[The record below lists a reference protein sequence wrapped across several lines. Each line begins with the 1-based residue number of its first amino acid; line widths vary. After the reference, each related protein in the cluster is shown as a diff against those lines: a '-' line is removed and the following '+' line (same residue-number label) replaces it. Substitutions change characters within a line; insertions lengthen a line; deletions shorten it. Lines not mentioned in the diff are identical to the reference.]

1 MTPILGGLLLL
12 MALGGL
18 VFAFKPAGPAK
29 VTLPPPPPPPSGAS
43 DGGSAYRAQDKTPL
57 PTPDS
62 DKEAKKRYLNAS
74 SVVEIHRLLA
84 EAVDKRLASNQRR
97 GLSLRLEQSGS
108 QMKPGEWLI
117 LTAATGL
124 AGLIIGTLFVNIL
137 VGLVGLVF
145 GLLLHR
151 FLLKRRVKKRQ
162 TNFGGQLA
170 EALQLLA
177 GSLRAGQSLVQAL
190 ANVAADAPSPSA
202 EEYRRILTENRLG
215 RDLTEALYAAA
226 VRMDSEDFEW
236 VVGAIDINRT
246 TGGDL
251 AVILDRVTE
260 TIRQRARLRG
270 QVRSLSAEGRLSG
283 WVVGLLPP
291 GVFCFVYVTNRE
303 YMAVFFSKPLGYLLL
318 STSGLLLV
326 VGALWLKKIAKPV
339 F

>member
-1 MTPILGGLLLL
+1 M
-12 MALGGL
+12 
-18 VFAFKPAGPAK
+18 
-29 VTLPPPPPPPSGAS
+29 
-43 DGGSAYRAQDKTPL
+43 
-57 PTPDS
+57 
-62 DKEAKKRYLNAS
+62 
-74 SVVEIHRLLA
+74 VEIHRLLA
-84 EAVDKRLASNQRR
+84 EAVDKRLASNRRR
-97 GLSLRLEQSGS
+97 GLSLRLEQAGS

-117 LTAATGL
+117 LSAATGL
-124 AGLIIGTLFVNIL
+124 GGLIIGTVVFNVL
-137 VGLVGLVF
+137 VGLIGLVF
-145 GLLLHR
+145 GLLLNR
-151 FLLKRRVKKRQ
+151 FLLKRRVKKRHS
-162 TNFGGQLA
+162 NFGNQLP

-190 ANVAADAPSPSA
+190 ANVAADAPAPSG

-251 AVILDRVTE
+251 AVILDRVTD

-303 YMAVFFSKPLGYLLL
+303 YMATFFAKPLGYLLL